1 MSRESHASR
10 LQSHSLLALGEQL
23 TEETSSLRSFARSGQ
38 ILVVSCECEGPI
50 DWGTMLVDGGK
61 GGQSSQIINASVQC
75 IQMHSKPWLLEARNQ
90 KYVRYRVSLCYPR
103 LPPTGALIVIMYYM
117 VLVRRHP
124 LFRFHCC

>member
-61 GGQSSQIINASVQC
+61 GGSIKSDHQC
-75 IQMHSKPWLLEARNQ
+75 ICSVYSNAFKALASWGPKP
-90 KYVRYRVSLCYPR
+90 KIC
-103 LPPTGALIVIMYYM
+103 AL
-117 VLVRRHP
+117 
-124 LFRFHCC
+124 